1 MSRKGGV
8 ILHPTSLPSMFG
20 IGELGTELYR
30 FIDLLSINKI
40 KLWQILPL
48 GPTGYGNSPYSCF
61 SAFAGNPFLISIEK
75 LLDKNYITGEIVK
88 PLLLLPKKAIDFG
101 KLIPLKWKV
110 LKEAYNKFK
119 ESKIQEIIL
128 EFDEFCKKQSFWLE
142 DFSKFMSAK
151 EEFNDEPWINWPQE
165 YRLGIITSSEEWI
178 AQKQDS
184 ILFHKFVQFLF
195 FEQWFAVKKYANSKG
210 IEIIGDVPIFVAFDS
225 ADVWS
230 NRQFFYLSESG
241 DPEFVAGV
249 PPDYFSP
256 TGQRWGNPLFRWD
269 VLKED
274 NYDWWIQRIKHA
286 TDLVDIIRIDHF
298 RGFESYWR
306 IPANE
311 STAINGKWTK
321 GPGMEFFN
329 VVKDRLGELPII
341 AEDLGMITPE
351 VEKLLSETG
360 FPGMKVL
367 QFAFGNPEKTY
378 LDNPYLPHNFDENCV
393 VYTGTHDNPTTLSW
407 YLEVEE
413 EQQNRVKSY
422 CKTSNKD
429 IVHELI
435 KLTWSSK
442 ANFAIIPLQDLL
454 RLDDSARMN
463 TPGSDQN
470 NWIWRLIWDKKDEKY
485 WTEIKKLCLEFN
497 R

>member
-1 MSRKGGV
+1 MSRKGG
-8 ILHPTSLPSMFG
+8 ILLHPTSIPSMFG
-20 IGELGTELYR
+20 IGELGSELYR

-61 SAFAGNPFLISIEK
+61 SAFAGNPLLISIEK
-75 LLDKNYITGEIVK
+75 LIDENYITGDIVK
-88 PLLLLPKKAIDFG
+88 PLLLLPKNTVDFG
-101 KLIPLKWKV
+101 NLIPLKWKI
-110 LKEAYNKFK
+110 LKEAFKTFK
-119 ESKIQEIIL
+119 EIKEKKITIDFQT
-128 EFDEFCKKQSFWLE
+128 FCKNQAFWLE
-142 DFSKFMSAK
+142 SFSKFMAIK
-151 EEFNDEPWINWPQE
+151 EELKGEPWNNWPEE
-165 YRLGIITSSEEWI
+165 YRLGEIPGSEVWI
-178 AQKQDS
+178 EQKSEDL
-184 ILFHKFVQFLF
+184 LFQKFVQYIF
-195 FEQWFAVKKYANSKG
+195 FKQWLAVKNYTNLKG
-210 IEIIGDVPIFVAFDS
+210 ISIIGDVPIFVAYDS

-230 NRQFFYLSESG
+230 NKIKFQLNDIG
-241 DPEFVAGV
+241 NPEFVAGV

-269 VLKED
+269 VLKEN
-274 NYDWWIQRIKHA
+274 NYEWWIQRIKH
-286 TDLVDIIRIDHF
+286 TMNLVDIIRIDHF
-298 RGFESYWR
+298 RGFESFWS

-311 STAINGKWTK
+311 PTAVNGKWIK
-321 GPGMEFFN
+321 GPGIEIFN
-329 VVKDRLGELPII
+329 VVKDQLGELPII

-378 LDNPYLPHNFDENCV
+378 LANPYLPHNYDENCV

-407 YLEVEE
+407 FQHIEK
-413 EQQNRVKSY
+413 EQKNKVITY
-422 CKTSNKD
+422 CKTSDED
-429 IVHELI
+429 IVGELI
-435 KLTWSSK
+435 KLAWSSK

-463 TPGSDQN
+463 TPGSNKD
-470 NWIWRLIWDKKDEKY
+470 NWVWRFIWDKSSEKY
-485 WTEIKKLCLEFN
+485 WDEIKKFCIEFN